1 MNFNNISAWSI
12 RNPVVPIVLFFGLLM
27 AGILS
32 FNQMDVNNDPD
43 IDFPAA
49 QVIIVQPGA
58 APSELETQVTQR
70 VEAAI
75 QSIAGVNQISSS
87 VREGS
92 SETFV
97 QFELGTD
104 TNAAVAEVKNAVDQI
119 RSELPDGILEPQILK
134 VTINGDALV
143 YFAVSAADLTLEQ
156 LSWFVDDTISK
167 SLLAVEGVANVDR
180 NGGVSREIRVTL
192 DPAKMQSLGVTASQI
207 NNVLRQLN
215 VNAAGGRAEI
225 AGSRQSVRVLGNAD
239 SAFALS
245 QTQISLGNGRTVK
258 LSDVAKVTDGFGE
271 QTSIGKLRGRQVI
284 TFGITR
290 AKGSSEVTVYDK
302 SVEKLQE
309 LEKSNPGIK
318 FTRLF
323 TTVDYT
329 KGQYASSM
337 AAMIEGALLAI
348 VVVFLFLRDWRATL
362 ISAIAIPLSAIP
374 TFWFMDLLGFNLNTF
389 SLLALGLVAGVL
401 VDDAIVEIE
410 NIVRHMRMGKSA
422 YQASIDAADE
432 IGLAVVATTFS
443 IIAVFLPVGLMPGI
457 SGQFFKAFG
466 LTVVIAVFISL
477 AVARMITPMIAAY
490 FMKSH
495 GEASHAQGPWM
506 ERYVSMLTWSLNHRW
521 KMVGIGVLAFVATIG
536 MFTVVPIQP
545 FPDANQDF
553 SRIRIEMVPGT
564 TLKQTEV
571 VADKVAALLNA
582 HPDVENALER
592 INEGN
597 AFVVI
602 TLKKDRKLTSIEF
615 ERSLTPILQKI
626 PDARMNFQAD
636 GYGGPSSGR
645 DVTVMLTGSDPVLLN
660 DTAAKLVEQMKSI
673 KSLDGPRVSADLKRP
688 EVIIRPRLDLAAQL
702 GVTTASLSQAIRIA
716 TIGDIDQNSAKF
728 SLSSRQIP
736 IRVML
741 SESTRSEISTI
752 QNLPVPTASGGT
764 VPLSRVAEISFGSG
778 PTTIQRENQ
787 QRRVFIGA
795 DIAANGIYGD
805 AIKEVNALPLM
816 KNLPVGVANPAAGQD
831 EILLELIQNFI
842 VAVISGVFLVFG
854 VLVLL
859 YRRFV
864 SPLVNMASLLLAPL
878 GGLIAIWITGDVI
891 SIPVFIGILM
901 LLGIVGKNSILLIDF
916 ALEEIERGVPKAEAI
931 IEAGRKRAQP
941 IVMTTVAMVAGMV
954 PTALSIS
961 GDGAFRAPMGV
972 AVIGGLILSTIL
984 TLALVPAGFS
994 LASDIEAWLG
1004 KKIGRVLLA
1013 DYDSL
1018 AENEKE
1024 AARRKAKKKSP
1035 IFSEGGGIQPAE

>member
-87 VREGS
+87 VREGNS
-92 SETFV
+92 QTFV

-104 TNAAVAEVKNAVDQI
+104 ANAAVADVKNAVDQI
-119 RSELPDGILEPQILK
+119 RGELPDGILEPQIVK
-134 VTINGDALV
+134 VTINDDALV

-156 LSWFVDDTISK
+156 LSWFVDDTVSK

-225 AGSRQSVRVLGNAD
+225 AGSRQSVRVLGNAN

-284 TFGITR
+284 TFGISR

-302 SVEKLQE
+302 SLEKLQE

-348 VVVFLFLRDWRATL
+348 VVVFLFLRDWRATI

-374 TFWFMDLLGFNLNTF
+374 TFWFMDLLGFNLNSF

-506 ERYVSMLTWSLNHRW
+506 ERYVSMLTWTLNHRW
-521 KMVGIGVLAFVATIG
+521 KMVMIGVLAFVSTIG
-536 MFTVVPIQP
+536 MFAVIPIQP

-602 TLKKDRKLTSIEF
+602 TLKKERKMTSIEF

-660 DTAAKLVEQMKSI
+660 DTAAKLVEQMKAI

-741 SESTRSEISTI
+741 AESTRSEISTI

-816 KNLPVGVANPAAGQD
+816 KNLPVG
-831 EILLELIQNFI
+831 
-842 VAVISGVFLVFG
+842 
-854 VLVLL
+854 
-859 YRRFV
+859 RC
-864 SPLVNMASLLLAPL
+864 
-878 GGLIAIWITGDVI
+878 
-891 SIPVFIGILM
+891 
-901 LLGIVGKNSILLIDF
+901 
-916 ALEEIERGVPKAEAI
+916 
-931 IEAGRKRAQP
+931 
-941 IVMTTVAMVAGMV
+941 
-954 PTALSIS
+954 
-961 GDGAFRAPMGV
+961 
-972 AVIGGLILSTIL
+972 
-984 TLALVPAGFS
+984 
-994 LASDIEAWLG
+994 
-1004 KKIGRVLLA
+1004 
-1013 DYDSL
+1013 
-1018 AENEKE
+1018 
-1024 AARRKAKKKSP
+1024 
-1035 IFSEGGGIQPAE
+1035 